1 MTLGKKALVVA
12 MVSLLGLWGCAKGPS
27 NGAAAAERVKFLE
40 GKVGKLEG
48 DFRAVASARDQIKS
62 QLTALEEQHN
72 QLQQEVTKIQ
82 KERDLLRAQV
92 TARTGERDA
101 LQVQYEQFRKA
112 IKDAVG
118 QAEAAALPLSQ
129 HPDTATGTAAP
140 PGKL

>member
-1 MTLGKKALVVA
+1 MSLGKKALVVA

-62 QLTALEEQHN
+62 QLTALEEQRN
-72 QLQQEVTKIQ
+72 QLQEEMAKIQ
-82 KERDLLRAQV
+82 KDRDLLRVQV

-112 IKDAVG
+112 IKEAVG
-118 QAEAAALPLSQ
+118 QAEAAALPLSRQ
-129 HPDTATGTAAP
+129 PVTASGTGTT